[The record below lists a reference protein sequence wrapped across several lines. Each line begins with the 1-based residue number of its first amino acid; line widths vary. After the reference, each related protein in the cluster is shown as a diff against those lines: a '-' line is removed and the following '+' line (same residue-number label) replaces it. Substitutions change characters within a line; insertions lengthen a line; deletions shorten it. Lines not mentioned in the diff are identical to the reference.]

1 MASAFHHIEPAVLH
15 EAVGDDAAAL
25 QDLLQIFLGI
35 AAPAFARLA
44 AALQAGDAAATVQ
57 ASHTLRGSVQL
68 VGAAEF
74 SAALLALERR
84 ARAGDPGLVRELP
97 RLRAQFAMVEAEVH
111 AWADAAGNGP

>member
-1 MASAFHHIEPAVLH
+1 MSSAFHHIDPAVLR
-15 EAVGDDAAAL
+15 EAVDDDAAAL
-25 QDLLQIFLGI
+25 QEMLRIFLGI

-57 ASHTLRGSVQL
+57 ASHALRGSVQL

-84 ARAGDPGLVRELP
+84 ARAGERGLARELP
-97 RLRAQFAMVEAEVH
+97 RLRAQFAVVEAEVQ
-111 AWADAAGNGP
+111 AWAAGDRG